1 MLPRGTLLRGL
12 VPHLRLPR
20 ASASALN
27 RKHIGT
33 LDAASLICA
42 DFLDLS
48 GQKRRTIKPGRDVVY
63 FVSGGSGRPRVAF
76 PDETQGFLYY
86 VPGPAHAPIAGE
98 VRFRITSSSDPGSFA
113 DGRDLLMPD
122 MPEPWTIPLL
132 NVLATEKY
140 QHLREVLISRD
151 GSASAE
157 LLACAQQHKGTLVT
171 QKSRVIHSLGQPF
184 IQDLSASATSV
195 RFASGHRIYDIMTLH
210 LPSDSRGGRRVW
222 PYTGDLSL
230 SMS

>member
-1 MLPRGTLLRGL
+1 MLLRGTSLRGL
-12 VPHLRLPR
+12 VPHLRLPG
-20 ASASALN
+20 ASTSILN
-27 RKHIGT
+27 RKHIST
-33 LDAASLICA
+33 LDPTRLTSA

-48 GQKRRTIKPGRDVVY
+48 GKTKRVIKPGRDEVH
-63 FVSGGSGRPRVAF
+63 FVSGGLGRPRVPF

-98 VRFRITSSSDPGSFA
+98 VRFRITGSSDPGSFA
-113 DGRDLLMPD
+113 DGRDLFMPD
-122 MPEPWTIPLL
+122 MPEPWTIPLP
-132 NVLATEKY
+132 NMLAAEKY
-140 QHLREVLISRD
+140 QHLREVLISQG

-171 QKSRVIHSLGQPF
+171 HKSRVIHSLGQPF
-184 IQDLSASATSV
+184 IQDLSVSATSV
-195 RFASGHRIYDIMTLH
+195 RFASGNRIHDIMTLH

-222 PYTGDLSL
+222 PYTGESSL